1 MTVRFNRNRTFRVWE
16 LNKVWYATETKN
28 IVAGKLNIPYKS
40 CLHAGSKDEIV
51 DMIETHCK
59 FDELVGNGMD
69 RAEAAKIALFGE

>member
-1 MTVRFNRNRTFRVWE
+1 MTVRYNRNRTFRVWE
-16 LNKVWYATETKN
+16 LNGTWYGVETKH
-28 IVAGKLNIPYKS
+28 IAYGKLDIPIKQ

-59 FDELVGNGMD
+59 FDELVENGMD

>member
-28 IVAGKLNIPYKS
+28 IVEGKLAVPYKE
-40 CLHAGSKDEIV
+40 CLHAQSKDEIV

-59 FDELVGNGMD
+59 FDELVANGMD
-69 RAEAAKIALFGE
+69 RMEAANVALFGE

>member
-1 MTVRFNRNRTFRVWE
+1 MTVRYNRNRTFRVWE
-16 LNKVWYATETKN
+16 LNGSWYGVETKH
-28 IVAGKLNIPYKS
+28 IHCGKLTIPYKD
-40 CLHAGSKDEIV
+40 CLRAGSKDEIV